1 MAAVST
7 SLRFGPSAL
16 LVRRSAVAAR
26 RLFCTEEGSAGAAA
40 CKPSLPKDRKNMK
53 PREMVEYLDRYVI
66 GQADA
71 KRAVANALRN
81 RWRRQQLEE
90 ELRAEIMPRNMLMV
104 GPTGVGKTEIARRLA
119 KLVEATKFTEVGF
132 HGRDVDSIIRD
143 LLEMAM
149 TRQRSRLEDELR
161 PKATEAAEEQ
171 ILNALIGPMSAQ
183 SDKDTWLAHLRAK
196 LLDDRQIKVEVP
208 VTDNDLYPEWVGGG
222 SDSRKPPQ
230 IRVIQV
236 PVAGGAGS
244 RQMEKRTMTVAE
256 ARQKLVQVHLDR
268 MIDSDMILASAIRST
283 EQEGIVFVDEIDKIC
298 NSSKGFYHGSDASS
312 EGVQRDLLPI
322 LEGSDVSTKHG
333 NVNTD
338 HILFICSGA
347 FHSVKPGDML
357 AELQGRLP
365 VRVTLSALTE
375 HDFVRILTEPHHNL
389 IEQHKVII
397 SIAPSP
403 PCRVCR
409 VAIGN
414 P

>member
-1 MAAVST
+1 
-7 SLRFGPSAL
+7 
-16 LVRRSAVAAR
+16 
-26 RLFCTEEGSAGAAA
+26 
-40 CKPSLPKDRKNMK
+40 
-53 PREMVEYLDRYVI
+53 
-66 GQADA
+66 
-71 KRAVANALRN
+71 
-81 RWRRQQLEE
+81 
-90 ELRAEIMPRNMLMV
+90 MPRNMLMV

>member
-1 MAAVST
+1 
-7 SLRFGPSAL
+7 
-16 LVRRSAVAAR
+16 
-26 RLFCTEEGSAGAAA
+26 
-40 CKPSLPKDRKNMK
+40 
-53 PREMVEYLDRYVI
+53 
-66 GQADA
+66 
-71 KRAVANALRN
+71 
-81 RWRRQQLEE
+81 
-90 ELRAEIMPRNMLMV
+90 
-104 GPTGVGKTEIARRLA
+104 
-119 KLVEATKFTEVGF
+119 
-132 HGRDVDSIIRD
+132 
-143 LLEMAM
+143 
-149 TRQRSRLEDELR
+149 
-161 PKATEAAEEQ
+161 
-171 ILNALIGPMSAQ
+171 
-183 SDKDTWLAHLRAK
+183 
-196 LLDDRQIKVEVP
+196 QIKVEVP

-389 IEQHKVII
+389 IEQHKLKKEIVHAPRLDGSVSPIQRLFVVVQALLQTEGI
-397 SIAPSP
+397 TLDFPEDGIKEIA
-403 PCRVCR
+403 RIAFDLNTHVEN
-409 VAIGN
+409 IGARRLHTVMEKIMEEVSFDA
-414 P
+414 PTMGDGTTVTVDAEMVRTKLKPLLSKGDLHKFIL